1 MDLLIFLKQAAD
13 IGLTAPTIVVLGMF
27 FQQQK
32 TNALTDKRISI
43 LESKGK
49 K

>member
-1 MDLLIFLKQAAD
+1 MDLLVFLKQAAD

-27 FQQQK
+27 YQQQK
-32 TNALTDKRISI
+32 TNALLDKRVSI
-43 LESKGK
+43 LESKVK